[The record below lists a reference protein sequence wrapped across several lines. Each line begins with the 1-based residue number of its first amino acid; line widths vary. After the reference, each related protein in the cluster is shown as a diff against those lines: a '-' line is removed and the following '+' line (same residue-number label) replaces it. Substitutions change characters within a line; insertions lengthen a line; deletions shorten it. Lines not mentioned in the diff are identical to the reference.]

1 MSMED
6 LDLSSEA
13 RAPIDAYLDA
23 VEQALRASGMDRGAR
38 RSITDDLETQI
49 LETLAARAGPR
60 PTPAD
65 VQGVLAGLDP
75 PEAYADAERVGAAPS
90 AEHQP
95 PLPLPPPS
103 AKPASLSGASPRFS
117 RTALVG
123 AIWGCVGLLIA
134 GLGLIPLGGL
144 HFVSG
149 QRVVVHESRA
159 LSAARSEAAAQQ
171 LEAVRA
177 MERMTPSPDREMIAE
192 LYEQIVRDFPETE
205 AADQARAALRR
216 LGREPPAVAE
226 APRPQARPVHA
237 EAHLNWFSL
246 LIVLPLGLI
255 GVSSGLGMTICGIA
269 AIVQIR
275 RSEGK
280 IYGMPLALFDV
291 LLYPVLTLG
300 LLAVL
305 A

>member
-1 MSMED
+1 MNMED

-13 RAPIDAYLDA
+13 RAPMDAYLDA
-23 VEQALRASGMDRGAR
+23 VDQALRASGMDRDAR

-65 VQGVLAGLDP
+65 VQGVLAALDP
-75 PEAYADAERVGAAPS
+75 PEAYADAERVGAAQG
-90 AEHQP
+90 AERQP
-95 PLPLPPPS
+95 PLPLPPAL
-103 AKPASLSGASPRFS
+103 AKVSPRRLS

-134 GLGLIPLGGL
+134 GLGLVPLWWLGL
-144 HFVSG
+144 HV
-149 QRVVVHESRA
+149 RESR
-159 LSAARSEAAAQQ
+159 LRPVVRSKVAAQQ
-171 LEAVRA
+171 LEAALA
-177 MERMTPSPDREMIAE
+177 MEKAMPEADRETIAE
-192 LYEQIVRDFPETE
+192 CYENILRNFPETE

-216 LGREPPAVAE
+216 LGREPTAEPE
-226 APRPQARPVHA
+226 APRTQPRPVPA
-237 EAHLNWFSL
+237 EAHLSWLSL
-246 LIVLPLGLI
+246 LILLPLGLI
-255 GVSSGLGMTICGIA
+255 VVSSGLGMTLCGIA

-275 RSEGK
+275 HSAGK
-280 IYGMPLALFDV
+280 IYGMPLALFDA

>member
-6 LDLSSEA
+6 LDLGSEA
-13 RAPIDAYLDA
+13 RMPMDAYLDA
-23 VEQALRASGMDRGAR
+23 VDQALRASGMDRDAR

-49 LETLAARAGPR
+49 IETLAARAGPR

-65 VQGVLAGLDP
+65 VQGVLAALDP
-75 PEAYADAERVGAAPS
+75 PEAYADAERGGAAPS
-90 AEHQP
+90 AERQP
-95 PLPLPPPS
+95 PLPPPAAP
-103 AKPASLSGASPRFS
+103 AKASPRLS

-134 GLGLIPLGGL
+134 IPGLFLLMVPL
-144 HFVSG
+144 HYSSS
-149 QRVVVHESRA
+149 QKERVRSVA
-159 LSAARSEAAAQQ
+159 AARS
-171 LEAVRA
+171 VRA
-177 MERMTPSPDREMIAE
+177 MEKTAPDADREEIAE
-192 LYEQIVRDFPETE
+192 RYEQIVRDFPETKE
-205 AADQARAALRR
+205 ADQAREALRR
-216 LGREPPAVAE
+216 LGREPTAEPE
-226 APRPQARPVHA
+226 APRPQPVPEAR
-237 EAHLNWFSL
+237 LNWFSL

-255 GVSSGLGMTICGIA
+255 IVLSGLGMTICGMV

-275 RSEGK
+275 RSAGK

-300 LLAVL
+300 LLAIL

>member
-75 PEAYADAERVGAAPS
+75 PEAYADAERGGAAQG
-90 AEHQP
+90 AERQP
-95 PLPLPPPS
+95 PIPLPPPS
-103 AKPASLSGASPRFS
+103 AKPAPLSGAPPRRLS

-134 GLGLIPLGGL
+134 VPGLFLLMVPL
-144 HFVSG
+144 HYSSS
-149 QRVVVHESRA
+149 QRERV
-159 LSAARSEAAAQQ
+159 RSEAAARF

-177 MERMTPSPDREMIAE
+177 MEKTAPDADREEIAE
-192 LYEQIVRDFPETE
+192 RYEQIVRDFPETQE
-205 AADQARAALRR
+205 ADQAREALRR
-216 LGREPPAVAE
+216 LGREPPAE
-226 APRPQARPVHA
+226 AKASPPRPVPVGGLRPVPVGGLHW
-237 EAHLNWFSL
+237 LSL
-246 LIVLPLGLI
+246 IIVLPLGLI
-255 GVSSGLGMTICGIA
+255 VVSSGLGMTICGVA

-275 RSEGK
+275 RSAGK

-291 LLYPVLTLG
+291 LLYPVLMLG